1 LRGLGVEMKK
11 DFSLWD
17 KTRFERLE
25 AERVKHLQRLKIEE
39 SIRIMEFL
47 LNSGLDREFKRVKKE
62 FTKNGV

>member
-1 LRGLGVEMKK
+1 MKK

-39 SIRIMEFL
+39 GIKIMEFL
-47 LNSGLDREFKRVKKE
+47 LNSGLDREFRRIKKE